1 MQQLDLTHTP
11 DRELY
16 DALDT
21 ADRVRSHEGQGR
33 SPEAVQ
39 VRAWCSRQKARIR
52 RELQRRGL
60 PTTRP
65 DGRWTGVGRG
75 FLAGAISAAGHPH
88 G

>member
-1 MQQLDLTHTP
+1 MQQGDLTHTP

-16 DALDT
+16 DTLASTTRL
-21 ADRVRSHEGQGR
+21 REIEGRGR

-60 PTTRP
+60 PTTRA
-65 DGRWTGVGRG
+65 DARWTGPSPTARERDW
-75 FLAGAISAAGHPH
+75 
-88 G
+88 